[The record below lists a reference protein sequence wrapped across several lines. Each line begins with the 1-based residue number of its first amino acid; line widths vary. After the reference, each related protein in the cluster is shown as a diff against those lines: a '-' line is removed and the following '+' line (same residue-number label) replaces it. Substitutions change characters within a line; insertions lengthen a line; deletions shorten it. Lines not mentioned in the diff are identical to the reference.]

1 MNCGKWIVC
10 VLFLAVARPNSLIAQ
25 EPNAFPAT
33 SSQQL
38 DAKPPEHPIT
48 EEQLRTYFAVCHFA
62 PVSRQLTHEKLEAQR
77 QQLPPWY
84 PQSVWDEI
92 EDAVDKIDMPALA
105 LPIYRKY
112 MSEADAKMMTEVFAS
127 PQGQELVRKF
137 MEATVQAQHAG
148 LTPMQARDQ
157 AAAIVSGEEND
168 RVLKVYS
175 NMTPEQ
181 RRGAELFSQSSNYQR
196 VQLILKRIAV
206 EFEQATIAK
215 QTDLAKAIA
224 LKHQAEMTEAKKLY
238 DASHN

>member
-1 MNCGKWIVC
+1 M
-10 VLFLAVARPNSLIAQ
+10 LFLAVAQPNLLIAQ

-38 DAKPPEHPIT
+38 DVKPPEHPIT
-48 EEQLRTYFAVCHFA
+48 EEQLRTYFAVCHVA
-62 PVSRQLTHEKLEAQR
+62 PVSRQLTHEKLESQR

-105 LPIYRKY
+105 LPIYQKY
-112 MSEADAKMMTEVFAS
+112 MSEADAKMMIEVFAS
-127 PQGQELVRKF
+127 PEGKELVRKF
-137 MEATVQAQHAG
+137 MVATVQAQHAG
-148 LTPMQARDQ
+148 LTPMQARDR

-168 RVLKVYS
+168 RVLKVYN

-196 VQLILKRIAV
+196 IQLNLKRIAV

-224 LKHQAEMTEAKKLY
+224 LKHQAEMTEAKRLY